1 MTVTCGHLLGGKV
14 RYVQPREGFRSGI
27 EPVLLAAAV
36 NARAG
41 DSVLEAGTGA
51 GAALLCLSAR
61 VPGVLGIGVDRD
73 AGMLPIARANAAA
86 NRNAGLQFVA
96 ADVGALPLRG
106 PFDHACANPPYHPAG
121 GTTSPQERRETA
133 KRAAPGLFDTWIW
146 ALARLLRPRG
156 TLTFILPAAALPAC
170 LSAMGTA
177 DCAAT
182 AVLPLWP
189 GEGRAAKLV
198 IVQGVRGGRSPLRLL
213 SGLVLHHTGGTFTP
227 EADEVLRGGAA
238 LTLA

>member
-1 MTVTCGHLLGGKV
+1 MTVTLGHLLGGKV
-14 RYVQPREGFRSGI
+14 RYAQPRVGFRSGI

-41 DSVLEAGTGA
+41 DLVLEAGTGA

-61 VPGVLGIGVDRD
+61 VPGVHGTGVDRD
-73 AGMLPIARANAAA
+73 AAMLHIARENAAA
-86 NRNAGLQFVA
+86 NGYAELRFVA
-96 ADVGALPLRG
+96 ADVSALPLRG
-106 PFDHACANPPYHPAG
+106 QFDHACANPPYHPAG
-121 GTTSPQERRETA
+121 GTTSPLARREIA
-133 KRAAPGLFDTWIW
+133 KRAAPGLFDTWIG

-156 TLTFILPAAALPAC
+156 TLTFILPAAALPDC
-170 LSAMGTA
+170 LGAMGAA

-182 AVLPLWP
+182 AILPLWP

-198 IVQGVRGGRSPLRLL
+198 IVQGVRGGRSALRLL
-213 SGLVLHHTGGTFTP
+213 TGLVLHDAGGTFTR
-227 EADEVLRGGAA
+227 EADAILRGGAA